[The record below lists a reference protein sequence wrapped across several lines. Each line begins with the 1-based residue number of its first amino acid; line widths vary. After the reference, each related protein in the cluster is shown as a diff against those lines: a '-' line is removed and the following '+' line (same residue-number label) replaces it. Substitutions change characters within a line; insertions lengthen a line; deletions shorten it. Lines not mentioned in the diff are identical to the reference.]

1 MFVVVGVMSGQH
13 GGRPLL
19 RWWLW
24 DEEGRC
30 VTICDVCDFC
40 IDCTWIMLVPKSEVY
55 AVL

>member
-30 VTICDVCDFC
+30 VTIYDVCDFC